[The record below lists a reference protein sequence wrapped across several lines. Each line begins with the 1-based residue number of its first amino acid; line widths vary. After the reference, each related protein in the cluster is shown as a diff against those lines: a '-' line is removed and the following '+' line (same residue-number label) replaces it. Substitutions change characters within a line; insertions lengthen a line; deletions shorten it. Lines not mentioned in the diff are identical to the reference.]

1 MNIIDIFAGS
11 GGLSEGFRTE
21 SYNIICHIEMNF
33 QACQTLKTREAFY
46 YLSEQGEIDKYNQY
60 LERKISKKELYDLL
74 PKSIMEKVINIEI
87 SDNTLN
93 SLFEKI
99 DILSNGQKI
108 DGIVGG
114 PPCQAFSMIGR
125 VGNQKKKS
133 TDKRVYMYEYY
144 IQFLLK
150 YRPKFFIFENVKG
163 LLSFKNEKDQYLFPI
178 IIRAFENA
186 GYQVSEK
193 LVNASLFGVSQ
204 NRERIFIFGLRKDI
218 YPKDFFS
225 SLDIQKEEPIK
236 INELFSDLP
245 ILVTGETNNRYK
257 CQAENAIVN
266 EFYRKYGVSLTQNSV
281 RYHNYRDLEIYKIV
295 LEEKNKGKQ
304 VRYGELP
311 ENLRTH
317 SNTTSFLDRYK
328 ALNYNGLSH
337 TVVAHIAK
345 DGHYYIHPD
354 INQNRSITV
363 REAARLQSFPDDFYF
378 EGSRSDAFTQIGN
391 AVPPIL
397 SKKIASTIVR
407 LFEYCDI

>member
-21 SYNIICHIEMNF
+21 NYNIICHIEMNF
-33 QACQTLKTREAFY
+33 QACQSLKTREAFY
-46 YLSEQGEIDKYNQY
+46 YLSEQGKIDIYNQY
-60 LERKISKKELYDLL
+60 LEKKISKKELYDLL
-74 PKSIMEKVINIEI
+74 PKSTIEKTLNIEI
-87 SDNTLN
+87 SDNTLHL
-93 SLFEKI
+93 LFEKI
-99 DILSNGQKI
+99 DVLSNGQKI

-114 PPCQAFSMIGR
+114 PPCQAFSLIGR

-133 TDKRVYMYEYY
+133 TDKRIYMYEYY
-144 IQFLLK
+144 IKFLQK

-178 IIRAFENA
+178 IIKAFESA

-193 LVNASLFGVSQ
+193 IVNASLFGVSQ
-204 NRERIFIFGLRKDI
+204 NRERVFVFGSRKDI
-218 YPKDFFS
+218 IPVDFFG
-225 SLDIQKEEPIK
+225 SLDILKEEPIK

-245 ILVTGETNNRYK
+245 ILVSGDTNNRYK
-257 CQAENAIVN
+257 CKAENATVN
-266 EFYRKYGVSLTQNSV
+266 EFYRKYGVSLTQNSA
-281 RYHNYRDLEIYKIV
+281 RYNNDRDLEIYKIV
-295 LEEKNKGKQ
+295 LKERNKGKQ
-304 VRYGELP
+304 IRYRDLP

-397 SKKIASTIVR
+397 SKKIAATIMG
-407 LFEYCDI
+407 LIE